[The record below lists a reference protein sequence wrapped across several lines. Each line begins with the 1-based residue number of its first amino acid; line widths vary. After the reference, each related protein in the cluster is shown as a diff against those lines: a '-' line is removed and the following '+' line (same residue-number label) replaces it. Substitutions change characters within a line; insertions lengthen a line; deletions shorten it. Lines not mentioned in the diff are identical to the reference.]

1 MMNRT
6 TIAAVAGLL
15 LSVGGSAFAQ
25 ETKATPV
32 AGFDARASKH
42 RGGVFFTVDDIRKRS
57 PARLSDLFRGMSG
70 ITLSNNDAGKVVLA
84 SSRGGRTALM
94 GSPTSGMTG
103 MAPGVASGAPVPTG
117 SAPPAATAQFC
128 PVLVGMDGQM
138 MDPQFSVDDV
148 PVSSVHGIEVYT
160 GSARVPVEFGA
171 GNNTGCGV
179 AMIWSKTGAD
189 KPEL

>member
-6 TIAAVAGLL
+6 TMIVATGLVLSIA
-15 LSVGGSAFAQ
+15 GSALAQ
-25 ETKATPV
+25 ETSASPV
-32 AGFDARASKH
+32 AGFDARVAKH
-42 RGGVFFTVDDIRKRS
+42 RSGVFFTMEDIRKRS
-57 PARLSDLFRGMSG
+57 PARLSDLFRGVSG

-103 MAPGVASGAPVPTG
+103 MSATATSGPPLPAAATPAPT
-117 SAPPAATAQFC
+117 ATAQYC

-138 MDPQFSVDDV
+138 MDPQFSIDDV
-148 PVSSVHGIEVYT
+148 PVTSVHGIEVYT

-171 GNNTGCGV
+171 GNATGCGV
-179 AMIWSKTGAD
+179 VMVWSKTGAD
-189 KPEL
+189 TP